1 MLSKQELIDAIQAH
15 KDSDALVH
23 LELMNAVQSYD
34 GDTKQLEKQLDVHI
48 EKTDK
53 GHDKLLVLAND
64 L

>member
-1 MLSKQELIDAIQAH
+1 MTKQELIDAIQAH
-15 KDSDALVH
+15 KDDDAAVH
-23 LELMNAVQSYD
+23 QSLLEAVQSYD

-53 GHDKLLVLAND
+53 GHDKLLDLAND

>member
-1 MLSKQELIDAIQAH
+1 MTKQELVDAIQAH
-15 KDSDALVH
+15 KDDDAAVHQELVS
-23 LELMNAVQSYD
+23 AVQSFD

-53 GHDKLLVLAND
+53 GHDKLLELAND

>member
-1 MLSKQELIDAIQAH
+1 MTKQELIDAIQAH
-15 KDSDALVH
+15 KDDDAVVH
-23 LELMNAVQSYD
+23 AGLLEAVQSYD

-53 GHDKLLVLAND
+53 GHDKLLDLAND

>member
-1 MLSKQELIDAIQAH
+1 MTKEDLVNAIQAH

-53 GHDKLLVLAND
+53 GHDKLLDLAND

>member
-1 MLSKQELIDAIQAH
+1 MTKQELIDAIQAH
-15 KDSDALVH
+15 KDGDAAVHQELV
-23 LELMNAVQSYD
+23 NAVQSYD

-53 GHDKLLVLAND
+53 GHDKLLDLAND